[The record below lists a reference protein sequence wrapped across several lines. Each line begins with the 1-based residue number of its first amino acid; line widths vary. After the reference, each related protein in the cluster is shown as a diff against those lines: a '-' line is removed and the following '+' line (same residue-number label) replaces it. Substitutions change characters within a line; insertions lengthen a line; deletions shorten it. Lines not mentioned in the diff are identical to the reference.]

1 MRKYQL
7 KFKARKANAIG
18 IIYNNTATV
27 VAENLTEV
35 TNLLYEV
42 FECMKDLKVVKE
54 TETKLPKGIV
64 KHS

>member
-7 KFKARKANAIG
+7 KFKARKVNAIG

>member
-18 IIYNNTATV
+18 IIYNNTATT

-42 FECMKDLKVVKE
+42 FECMKDLKVIKE

>member
-1 MRKYQL
+1 MKKYQL
-7 KFKARKANAIG
+7 KFKARKTNEIG

-35 TNLLYEV
+35 TKLLYEV
-42 FECMKDLKVVKE
+42 FECMQDLKVVKE

>member
-1 MRKYQL
+1 MKKFQL
-7 KFKARKANAIG
+7 KFRARKLDAIG

-27 VAENLTEV
+27 VAESLQEATIF
-35 TNLLYEV
+35 LYNI
-42 FECMKDLKVVKE
+42 FECVRDLKIVKE

>member
-1 MRKYQL
+1 MKKYQL

-27 VAENLTEV
+27 VAENLSEV

>member
-1 MRKYQL
+1 MKKYQL
-7 KFKARKANAIG
+7 KFKARKTNAIG

-35 TNLLYEV
+35 TKLLYEV
-42 FECMKDLKVVKE
+42 FECMQDLKVVKE

-64 KHS
+64 KYS

>member
-7 KFKARKANAIG
+7 KFKARKVNAIG

-42 FECMKDLKVVKE
+42 FECVKDLKVVKE

>member
-42 FECMKDLKVVKE
+42 FECMKDLKVIKE